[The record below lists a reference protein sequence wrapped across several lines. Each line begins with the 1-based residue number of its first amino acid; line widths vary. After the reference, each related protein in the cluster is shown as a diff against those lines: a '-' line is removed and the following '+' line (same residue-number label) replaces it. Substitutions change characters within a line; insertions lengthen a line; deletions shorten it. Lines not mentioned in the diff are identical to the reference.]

1 MVHLPPLPGS
11 PRAWTLDRVWD
22 HAAKDAEALVRAGFT
37 GVMVENFGDVP
48 FLAGR
53 VAPITTAAM
62 AVITSRLR
70 REVLGDGVFFGV
82 NVLRNDAESAL
93 GIAAVCEAQAVR
105 INVHQGARVT
115 DQGVIVGDAGVWAR
129 TRVAWRA
136 EDVACFCDVD
146 VKHSAPLG
154 TRRPLAAETHDLVER
169 GLADAVIVSGEGTG
183 APVDLDR
190 LSIVADAAGTCP
202 VYVGSGATLQMLPT
216 LLGLVHGVI
225 VGTAL
230 KVGGR
235 VGAAVDGERARAFVD
250 AVGGGG

>member
-22 HAAKDAEALVRAGFT
+22 HAAKDAEALVRSGFT

-48 FLAGR
+48 FLSGS
-53 VAPITTAAM
+53 VAPITTAAL
-62 AVITSRLR
+62 AVIASRLR
-70 REVLGDGVFFGV
+70 REVLGDAVFFGV

-93 GIAAVCEAQAVR
+93 GIAAVCDAQAVR

-115 DQGVIVGDAGVWAR
+115 DQGVIVGAAGTWAR
-129 TRVAWRA
+129 TRIAWRA
-136 EDVACFCDVD
+136 EHIRCFCDVD

-154 TRRPLAAETHDLVER
+154 ERRPLAAETHDLVER

-183 APVDLDR
+183 APVALDR
-190 LSIVADAAGTCP
+190 LRVVAEAAGQCP
-202 VYVGSGATLQMLPT
+202 VYVGSGATLETLPT
-216 LLGLVHGVI
+216 LLGIVHGVI

-235 VGAAVDGERARAFVD
+235 VGAAVDPDRARAFVE
-250 AVGGGG
+250 AL